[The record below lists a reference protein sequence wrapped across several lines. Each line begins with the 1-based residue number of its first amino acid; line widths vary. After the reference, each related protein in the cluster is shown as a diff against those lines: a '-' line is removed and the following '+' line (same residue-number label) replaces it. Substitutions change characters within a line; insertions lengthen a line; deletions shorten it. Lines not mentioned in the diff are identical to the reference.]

1 MSTGASFYR
10 HQHCFVDRS
19 IVLTAEA
26 LFCHSLTGALFC
38 WLEHRFVDR
47 SLVMSTGAMLC
58 RPEHSDR
65 SMPQEH
71 CGFGGSTVLSQS
83 DRSIVVAVGALFC
96 RQEHGFVD
104 RSNAMSTGASVYRQ
118 EHAWGLGPA
127 CWPAG
132 LGPGAG
138 LGIAWPAC
146 NAENVVFCEVWEGLA
161 SRSGEFPTQE
171 APRQPKSSKT
181 TQELQDDPSRPERS
195 EAPYRNLSIDICIYM
210 NM

>member
-1 MSTGASFYR
+1 MFFSRGIVLSTEQSCRLSQPCVVGRSNVDRSIVSSTRALLEGVPVAFNSQKSIVVSTGASFYR

-19 IVLTAEA
+19 IVLAAEA

-38 WLEHRFVDR
+38 WQEHCFVDR

-96 RQEHGFVD
+96 RQEHG
-104 RSNAMSTGASVYRQ
+104 
-118 EHAWGLGPA
+118 
-127 CWPAG
+127 
-132 LGPGAG
+132 
-138 LGIAWPAC
+138 
-146 NAENVVFCEVWEGLA
+146 
-161 SRSGEFPTQE
+161 
-171 APRQPKSSKT
+171 
-181 TQELQDDPSRPERS
+181 
-195 EAPYRNLSIDICIYM
+195 LSA
-210 NM
+210 